1 MKHIFFYAASVF
13 LFSLIY
19 THYTYAQTRISG
31 TVTGKSTGNPIS
43 SVTILIPAT
52 AEGTF
57 TDAHGKFNL
66 TTSHQLPVTLVI
78 SAIGFSSD
86 TIVIHKSNTAL
97 QLVLS
102 PSEVLG
108 KEIVVAASRVPE
120 SILKSPVSIEHIGLQ
135 TIRQTPTSSY
145 YDIIGNIKGVNMIT
159 SGLLFSTP
167 TTRGF
172 AGSGNTGMNQFVD
185 GMDNQSPGLN
195 FSVSNVIGISVLDID
210 NIELLPGAS
219 SALYGAGGTNGTL
232 LMTSKDP
239 FQYQGLS
246 ALVKGGVMHVNDPE
260 HGVTPYQEYA
270 IRYDKAFNNKFAFKV
285 NVSYIKAYDWMA
297 TDTSNYDAA
306 DFKTIPGTRL
316 TDPNYDGLNVYGDE
330 TSANMQDVAN
340 GVIAAATQQFVAGYQ
355 QQTGNAPSQTQI
367 NNFLS
372 TNSTSSPFYNGMQTG
387 IIPNQNVSRTG
398 YNEKYLVDYN
408 TYNIK
413 LGGELAYKITPDL
426 KLTLEGHYGK
436 GTTVYTGSDRYSLK
450 NFHIGQY
457 KIQLNGKH
465 FMLRGYTTQENAGNA
480 YNATVLSQLMNES
493 WNPSQQWFPEYVGAF
508 VGAKSLGASNQQAFV
523 AARSYADNS
532 MPQPGSQQF
541 NHLKD
546 SLSAL
551 PIPQG
556 GRFIDKSS
564 LYQYDGLYNFSNQI
578 PFIGLQVG
586 ANFRR
591 YHLNS
596 DGTIFDDKGKKLTSD
611 QWGTFIQATKNIVDN
626 RVKLTGA
633 IRYDKIQN
641 FEGKWT
647 PRIAAVFT
655 VAPENNIRIS
665 YQTGYQL
672 PTNQNQYIDLNVGR
686 ARLIGGIPSFFS
698 KYDLNNNPGFLLS
711 KVTQYGAAFATNYQ
725 TNIGNGQAPPVAQ
738 YNAAV
743 AAEKVLAPYQYK
755 TFRPETVKSFEVG
768 YRGVIHQKLMIDAY
782 VYSSNYT
789 DFIGSI
795 ILVQAKNGPQQMT
808 PLDPNKY
815 YGPQLANDQ
824 TRNVYQMYV
833 NSAGMV
839 KTWGWALGGEYLLPH
854 NYKLNANIS
863 YNKLSNAPDGFFTQ
877 FNTPDYTA
885 NIGFGNPNVINN
897 WGFSINYHY
906 QDAFLYEGSFAV
918 GNVSAI
924 NTVDA
929 QISYQV
935 PKIKLSFALGGTNI
949 LNHYY
954 QNAFGNPMIGGLY
967 YLSVGYNVK

>member
-1 MKHIFFYAASVF
+1 MKRLTLPASLAC
-13 LFSLIY
+13 LFMVVIAGQCA
-19 THYTYAQTRISG
+19 AQTIISG
-31 TVTGKSTGNPIS
+31 TITDKNTGYELS
-43 SVTILIPAT
+43 SVTILIPGT
-52 AEGTF
+52 NEGTF
-57 TDAHGKFNL
+57 TDERGHFSL
-66 TTSHQLPVTLVI
+66 TTHHPLPVSIVI
-78 SAIGFSSD
+78 SNIGYRSD
-86 TIVIHKSNTAL
+86 TITIYQNTRNL
-97 QLVLS
+97 QIALS

-108 KEIVVAASRVPE
+108 REIVVAASRVPE

-135 TIRQTPTSSY
+135 TIRQTPASGY
-145 YDIIGNIKGVNMIT
+145 YDIIGNIKGVNMVT

-172 AGSGNTGMNQFVD
+172 GGSGNTGMNQFVD

-232 LMTSKDP
+232 LMTGKDP

-246 ALVKGGVMHVNDPE
+246 ALVKGGIMHIHDPR
-260 HGVTPYQEYA
+260 HGATPYQEYA
-270 IRYDKAFNNKFAFKV
+270 VRYAKAFNNKIAFKL

-297 TDTSNYDAA
+297 ADTTDYDAVH
-306 DFKTIPGTRL
+306 FKTIPGTRL

-340 GVIAAATQQFVAGYQ
+340 SVLAAATQQYVAQYEQ
-355 QQTGNAPSQTQI
+355 QAGTPPSQAQI
-367 NNFLS
+367 NSFLS
-372 TNSTSSPFYNGMQTG
+372 TNPTSAPFYKGMQAG
-387 IIPNQNVSRTG
+387 IIPDQNVSRTG

-408 TYNIK
+408 TYNLK
-413 LGGELAYKITPDL
+413 LGGELAYKITPDM
-426 KLTLEGHYGK
+426 KISLEGHYGK

-465 FMLRGYTTQENAGNA
+465 FMLRGYTTQENAGDA
-480 YNATVLSQLMNES
+480 YNATILGQLMNEA
-493 WNPSQQWFPEYVGAF
+493 WKPSQQWFPQYVGAF
-508 VGAKSLGASNQQAFV
+508 AGAKALGAPDQQAFV
-523 AARSYADNS
+523 AARSYADNG
-532 MPQPGSQQF
+532 MPQPGSLSF
-541 NHLKD
+541 NHIKD

-551 PIPQG
+551 PIPSG
-556 GRFIDKSS
+556 GRFTDKSA
-564 LYQYDGLYNFSNQI
+564 LYQYDGLYNFSDQI
-578 PFIGLQVG
+578 PFIGVQAG

-611 QWGTFIQATKNIVDN
+611 QWGMFLQATKDIVEN
-626 RVKLTGA
+626 RIKLTGA

-672 PTNQNQYIDLNVGR
+672 PTNQQQFIDLNVGR
-686 ARLIGGIPSFFS
+686 ARLIGGIPQFFP
-698 KYDLNNNPGFLLS
+698 KYNLNDDPGFPLAN
-711 KVTQYGAAFATNYQ
+711 VTQYGAAYATGYQ
-725 TNIGNGQAPPVAQ
+725 ANIQKGDPPPVAQ

-743 AAEKVLAPYQYK
+743 AAEKVLVPYQYK
-755 TFRPETVKSFEVG
+755 TFQPETVKSFEAG
-768 YRGVIHQKLMIDAY
+768 YRGVIHQKLMLDAY
-782 VYSSNYT
+782 VYFSNYT

-795 ILVQAKNGPQQMT
+795 ILIQAKNGPQQIA
-808 PLDPNKY
+808 PQDPKKY

-824 TRNVYQMYV
+824 TRNVYQMYI
-833 NSAGMV
+833 NSAGTV
-839 KTWGWALGGEYLLPH
+839 QTWGWALGGEYLLPAD
-854 NYKLNANIS
+854 YKLNANIS

-897 WGFSINYHY
+897 WGFSIHYHY

-918 GNVSAI
+918 GNVSAV

-929 QISYQV
+929 QITYQV
-935 PKIKLSFALGGTNI
+935 PKIKLSFALGGTDI

-967 YLSVGYNVK
+967 YLSAGYNVK

>member
-1 MKHIFFYAASVF
+1 MNYSIYSSGLFLLISALCPLTIF
-13 LFSLIY
+13 
-19 THYTYAQTRISG
+19 AQTKISG
-31 TVTGKSTGNPIS
+31 TVTDKVTAEPLS
-43 SVTILIPAT
+43 SVTIFIPGSN
-52 AEGTF
+52 EGAF
-57 TDAHGKFNL
+57 TDERGHFSL
-66 TTSHQLPVTLVI
+66 TTSQAPPINLVI
-78 SAIGFSSD
+78 SNIGYRAD
-86 TIVIHKSNTAL
+86 TISVSENNLSLSIA
-97 QLVLS
+97 LS
-102 PSEVLG
+102 PSDVLG

-120 SILKSPVSIEHIGLQ
+120 SILRSPVSIEHIGSQ
-135 TIRQTPTSSY
+135 TIHQTPVADY
-145 YDIIGNIKGVNMIT
+145 YDIVGEMKGVSMVT
-159 SGLLFSTP
+159 SSLLFSTP

-195 FSVSNVIGISVLDID
+195 FSVSNVVGISVLDID

-232 LMTSKDP
+232 IMTSKDP

-246 ALVKGGVMHVNDPE
+246 ALVKGGVMHINDPG
-260 HGVTPYQEYA
+260 HKVTPYQQYA
-270 IRYDKAFNNKFAFKV
+270 VRYAKAFNNKFAFKL

-297 TDTSNYDAA
+297 TDTSDYEAA
-306 DFKTIPGTRL
+306 LFKTIPGTRRS
-316 TDPNYDGLNVYGDE
+316 DPNYDGLNVYGDE

-340 GVIAAATQQFVAGYQ
+340 SVISAATQQFVTAYE
-355 QQTGNAPSQTQI
+355 QQTHTAPTQTQI

-372 TNSTSSPFYNGMQTG
+372 SNPTASPFYNGMQAG
-387 IIPNQNVSRTG
+387 MIPNQNVSRTG

-408 TYNIK
+408 TYNLK

-426 KLTLEGHYGK
+426 KLSLEGHYGK

-457 KIQLNGKH
+457 KLQLNGKH
-465 FMLRGYTTQENAGNA
+465 FMLRGYTTQENAGDA
-480 YNATVLSQLMNES
+480 YNATILGQLMNEA
-493 WNPSQQWFPEYVGAF
+493 WDPSTQWFPEYVG
-508 VGAKSLGASNQQAFV
+508 SFV
-523 AARSYADNS
+523 AAKAQGAPDNQAFIAARDFADNG
-532 MPQPGSQQF
+532 MPRPGTGQF
-541 NHLKD
+541 NQLKD
-546 SLSAL
+546 SLTQL
-551 PIPQG
+551 PIPNG
-556 GRFIDKSS
+556 GKFTDKSA
-564 LYQYDGLYNFSNQI
+564 LYQYDGLYNFSDQI
-578 PFIGLQVG
+578 PFIGLQAG

-591 YHLNS
+591 YRLNS
-596 DGTIFDDKGKKLTSD
+596 DGTIFDDKGRKLTSD
-611 QWGTFIQATKNIVDN
+611 QWGMFVQATKNLVDN
-626 RVKLTGA
+626 RIRLTGA

-647 PRIAAVFT
+647 PRIAAVVT

-686 ARLIGGIPSFFS
+686 ARLLGGIPGIFD
-698 KYDLNNNPGFLLS
+698 KYQLNTNPGFLLAD
-711 KVTQYGAAFATNYQ
+711 VAQYGSAFATDFQSNLQ
-725 TNIGNGQAPPVAQ
+725 KGQPAPLAQ

-743 AAEKVLAPYQYK
+743 SAESALTPYRYK
-755 TFRPETVKSFEVG
+755 TFRPETVRSFEVG
-768 YRGVIHQKLMIDAY
+768 YRGVIRKKLMIDAY
-782 VYSSNYT
+782 VYSGNYS

-795 ILVQAKNGPQQMT
+795 ILLQAKNGPQQIA
-808 PLDPNKY
+808 PQDPNKY

-839 KTWGWALGGEYLLPH
+839 KTWGWALGGEYLLPD

-863 YNKLSNAPDGFFTQ
+863 YNKLSHAPDGFFTQ

-885 NIGFGNPNVINN
+885 NIGFSNPNVVNN
-897 WGFSINYHY
+897 WGFGINYHY

-918 GNVSAI
+918 GNVPAI
-924 NTVDA
+924 NTVDL
-929 QISYQV
+929 QITYRI
-935 PKIKLSFALGGTNI
+935 PKVKLSFALGGTNI

-967 YLSVGYNVK
+967 YLSVGYNIK